1 MPVRYWH
8 YTAVNEARSV
18 VSQMNFLALFGK
30 MFTIQILP
38 RYDPVLCMPDKSW
51 PVFKRTEIAI
61 ENNLYKCPKNDWF
74 CEVFGKKQFF
84 LAGA

>member
-1 MPVRYWH
+1 M
-8 YTAVNEARSV
+8 ARSV
-18 VSQMNFLALFGK
+18 VSQMYFLAYFGK
-30 MFTIQILP
+30 MFTIPILP
-38 RYDPVLCMPDKSW
+38 RYDPELYMPDKSW
-51 PVFKRTEIAI
+51 TDFKRTEIAI